1 MRRVFLVVRVKGTDD
16 GWRQAAGSP
25 FPNQKRIA
33 AMTTLAWIVLSG
45 LLMSAIALVG
55 SLTLVLREETLRRLL
70 LPLVA
75 LAAGTLLGGALFH
88 MVPASVEELGNH
100 LSIYV
105 WILTGFATFLALE
118 QFLHWHHCHRA
129 VSQHR
134 PLTYLILIADA
145 LHNFIGGLAVAG
157 AFLIDVKVGIGAW
170 IAAAAHEVPQELGD
184 FGILIHGGWKKGSAL
199 LYNFLSALTFLF
211 GGLIAYGASLTTDV
225 TFLLPF
231 AAGNFIYIA
240 AADLIPEIK
249 HEESIHLNVVHF
261 LSFVTGMAL
270 LLGVRF
276 AFGHE

>member
-1 MRRVFLVVRVKGTDD
+1 
-16 GWRQAAGSP
+16 
-25 FPNQKRIA
+25 
-33 AMTTLAWIVLSG
+33 MTTFAWIVFSG

-55 SLTLVLREETLRRLL
+55 SLTLVLREETLKKLL
-70 LPLVA
+70 LPMVA

-88 MVPASVEELGNH
+88 MIPASVDKLGNE
-100 LSIYV
+100 LSIYI
-105 WILTGFATFLALE
+105 WILIGFGIFLGLE

-129 VSQHR
+129 VSEHR

-157 AFLIDVKVGIGAW
+157 AFLIDIRVGISAW
-170 IAAAAHEVPQELGD
+170 LAAAAHEIPQELGD
-184 FGILIHGGWKKGSAL
+184 FGILIHGGWKRGSAL
-199 LYNFLSALTFLF
+199 LYNFLSALTFLI
-211 GGLIAYGASLTTDV
+211 GGIIAYSASLTTDV

-249 HEESIHLNVVHF
+249 HEESIKLNVVHF
-261 LSFVTGMAL
+261 LSFLAGMVL

-276 AFGHE
+276 AFGHD

>member
-1 MRRVFLVVRVKGTDD
+1 MTSFLWIFVG
-16 GWRQAAGSP
+16 G
-25 FPNQKRIA
+25 IA
-33 AMTTLAWIVLSG
+33 
-45 LLMSAIALVG
+45 MSAIALVG
-55 SLTLVLREETLRRLL
+55 SVTLVLPEETLKKLL

-88 MVPASVEELGNH
+88 MIPASVDKVGNH

-105 WILTGFATFLALE
+105 WILVGFGLFLGLE

-129 VSQHR
+129 PSEHR
-134 PLTYLILIADA
+134 PLTYLILIADG

-157 AFLIDVKVGIGAW
+157 AFLIDIRVGISAW

-184 FGILIHGGWKKGSAL
+184 FGILIHGGWNKGRAL
-199 LYNFLSALTFLF
+199 LYNFLSALTFLV
-211 GGLIAYGASLTTDV
+211 GGLVAYGASRTIDV

-249 HEESIHLNVVHF
+249 HEESARLNVVHF
-261 LSFVTGMAL
+261 LSFMTGIAL
-270 LLGVRF
+270 LLIVRF
-276 AFGHE
+276 VFED